1 MARKANYDEKIAI
14 IEKKIAKK
22 EEELK
27 SLKATLAEW
36 KAKKAKDDYAELVE
50 YMQTNKLTAAE
61 VLAQIK

>member
-1 MARKANYDEKIAI
+1 MARKVNYDEKIEALK
-14 IEKKIAKK
+14 KKIAKK

-36 KAKKAKDDYAELVE
+36 KTKKAKGDYAELVE
-50 YMQTNKLTAAE
+50 YMQTNKITAAD